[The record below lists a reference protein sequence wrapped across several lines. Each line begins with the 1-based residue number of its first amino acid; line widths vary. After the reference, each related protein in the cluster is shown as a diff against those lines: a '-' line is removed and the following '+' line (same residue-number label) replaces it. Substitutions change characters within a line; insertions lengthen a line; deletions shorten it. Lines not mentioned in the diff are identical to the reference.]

1 MKVRCGVLSR
11 RIGAGTGVPRDAR
24 PDVFTEIK
32 AYDQF
37 FGPGA
42 PGTLVAPAC
51 QDSRSS
57 GFVGL
62 LAA

>member
-1 MKVRCGVLSR
+1 VKELVCLVN
-11 RIGAGTGVPRDAR
+11 AR
-24 PDVFTEIK
+24 PDAFTEMK
-32 AYDQF
+32 AHDQF

-51 QDSRSS
+51 QDSGSS